1 MERVTDNQI
10 NSIQLLETIKVP
22 PSGDPHLD
30 LHNTELTAT
39 QQESLVGLCKMNI
52 LPVASL
58 VAEAS
63 SPFSDISDNNT
74 FDDPIE
80 RTAQYI
86 ANLTTSEDDLPDLAA
101 LFRRRTVYSPF
112 QKAVLEKAF
121 RIHHYPSVRMIQQLS
136 VEIGVAPDRL
146 RVWFN
151 NRRQRYKRQE
161 LLARIATHTFSPHSG
176 CALTCSP
183 MPIITQVT
191 SGEEPYPFTA
201 LWNPSATMARSSVS
215 HQNPSVLPPPSSVP
229 RLYPSYNRRAPTN
242 STGTTTLGN
251 VLEPAYGSVPLF
263 RQ

>member
-1 MERVTDNQI
+1 
-10 NSIQLLETIKVP
+10 
-22 PSGDPHLD
+22 
-30 LHNTELTAT
+30 
-39 QQESLVGLCKMNI
+39 MNI

>member
-1 MERVTDNQI
+1 
-10 NSIQLLETIKVP
+10 
-22 PSGDPHLD
+22 
-30 LHNTELTAT
+30 
-39 QQESLVGLCKMNI
+39 MNI
-52 LPVASL
+52 PVASL
-58 VAEAS
+58 VAETS

-121 RIHHYPSVRMIQQLS
+121 RIRRYPSVRMIQQLS
-136 VEIGVAPDRL
+136 VEIGVASDRL

-161 LLARIATHTFSPHSG
+161 LLARIATRTFSPHSG

-191 SGEEPYPFTA
+191 SGE
-201 LWNPSATMARSSVS
+201 N
-215 HQNPSVLPPPSSVP
+215 
-229 RLYPSYNRRAPTN
+229 
-242 STGTTTLGN
+242 
-251 VLEPAYGSVPLF
+251 
-263 RQ
+263 